1 MLIETRTND
10 GVLFINLNRPEK
22 LNSFTREM
30 SRSLITALQ
39 GARDDDQVRAI
50 VLTASGRGFC
60 AGQDLADVVPKPG
73 EKPALGKIV
82 RECYNPVVAL
92 IRETEKPFIAAV
104 NGVAAGAGA
113 NLAFACDFVIASSEV
128 SFIQSFSKVGLIPDT
143 GGTFMLPRLFGLAR
157 ATAMTMLGEKLSAQ
171 RAYELG
177 AIYAVVEP
185 AKVLEEATKLA
196 MALAKMP
203 TRGLGLTKR
212 GLNRSFE
219 NSLSE
224 QLAQEEQLQNE
235 AGLTDDYSEGVRSF
249 VDRREPQFKGK

>member
-1 MLIETRTND
+1 MLIETRTSE
-10 GVLFINLNRPEK
+10 GVLFITLNRPEK

-30 SRSLITALQ
+30 SRSLIAALQ
-39 GARDDDQVRAI
+39 GARDDDEVRSI
-50 VLTASGRGFC
+50 VLTANGRGFC

-82 RECYNPVVAL
+82 RECYNPVIAL

-113 NLAFACDFVIASSEV
+113 NLAFACDFVIASSEAN
-128 SFIQSFSKVGLIPDT
+128 FIQSFSKVGLIPDS
-143 GGTFMLPRLFGLAR
+143 GGTYMLPRLFGLAR

-185 AKVLEEATKLA
+185 AKVLEESTKLA
-196 MALAKMP
+196 MELAKMP

-212 GLNRSFE
+212 GLNLSFG

-224 QLAQEEQLQNE
+224 QLAVEEMLQNE
-235 AGLTDDYSEGVRSF
+235 AGQSDDYAEGVSSF
-249 VDRREPQFKGK
+249 IEKRVPQFKGR